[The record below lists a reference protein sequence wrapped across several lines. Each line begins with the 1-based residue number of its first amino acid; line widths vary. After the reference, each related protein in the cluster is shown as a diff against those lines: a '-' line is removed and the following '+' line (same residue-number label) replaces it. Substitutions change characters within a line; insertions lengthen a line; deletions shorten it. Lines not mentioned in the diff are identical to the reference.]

1 MEEYGDIFESWG
13 GPDCPIDST
22 LEIMCR
28 KWVIAIIRDMFVG
41 KKHFSEFKKNKP
53 NLNNSVLSDTLK
65 FMIEKGLVEKRI
77 IANDKRSN
85 TEYHLTRKARKLNHI
100 IYDMVLYGLDE
111 LNCCENKPEIKEK
124 MRKGYYE
131 LFEIEN

>member
-1 MEEYGDIFESWG
+1 MKDENEILDVWG

-22 LEIMCR
+22 LELIGR

-65 FMIEKGLVEKRI
+65 FMEEKDLVEKI
-77 IANDKRSN
+77 IVDNNKRSN
-85 TEYHLTRKARKLNHI
+85 TEYHLTSKSRRLNTI

-111 LNCCENKPEIKEK
+111 IGCCSEDENLQKDMKTI
-124 MRKGYYE
+124 YHE
-131 LFEIEN
+131 LLFS